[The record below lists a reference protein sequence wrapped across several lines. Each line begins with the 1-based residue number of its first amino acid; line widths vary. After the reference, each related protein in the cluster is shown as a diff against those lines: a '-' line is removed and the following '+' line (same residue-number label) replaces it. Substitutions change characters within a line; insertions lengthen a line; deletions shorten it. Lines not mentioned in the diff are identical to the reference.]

1 MLEKEGM
8 NMYKAVIF
16 DMDGTILNT
25 IEDLNGSLNY
35 ALKETG
41 HRHDLQVEDTKICF
55 GSGVKVAIT
64 RALCLETGMKE
75 EDLYVIG
82 TSAEVL
88 PASVSNEEINR
99 VQKVFRA
106 YYVNHCKIKTSP
118 YPGILELLKKLRELH
133 IKIAVVSNKQ
143 NDAVEKLVKDQ
154 FNGYFDFYL
163 GEKSGI
169 KRKPAADMCNQCLSV
184 LDVKREEALYVG
196 DSEID
201 IETGANAHMDVV
213 AVNWGFRTTS
223 FLKKHHAKTIVSNTD
238 ELRDAILK

>member
-99 VQKVFRA
+99 VQKVVRA

-118 YPGILELLKKLRELH
+118 YPGILELLRKLRELH

-169 KRKPAADMCNQCLSV
+169 KRKPAAIWLKICINSTLLAPNSTKELKSRIYLEKLIFIFQNQ
-184 LDVKREEALYVG
+184 
-196 DSEID
+196 DSY
-201 IETGANAHMDVV
+201 
-213 AVNWGFRTTS
+213 S
-223 FLKKHHAKTIVSNTD
+223 FWMNSNTYPKMG
-238 ELRDAILK
+238 ILLITYP